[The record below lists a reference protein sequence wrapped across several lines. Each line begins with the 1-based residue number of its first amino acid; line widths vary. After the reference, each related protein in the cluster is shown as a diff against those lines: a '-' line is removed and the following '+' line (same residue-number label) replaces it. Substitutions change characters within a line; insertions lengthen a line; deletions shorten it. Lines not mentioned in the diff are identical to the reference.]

1 MKLRALIAFITAF
14 SLAGCTALENVNDT
28 MKRASAQGQQATDM
42 LASLHTIEAQPKR
55 NTVIFSDTPWVATQP
70 IEIAKNE
77 IPAALKCDIT
87 YDPRVPEDIGSFG
100 QYVTRQCGVSVR
112 VTSDALAFLA
122 GGYRTGTSPQNV
134 AGAPVGPSNAMSIPQ
149 LPRLP
154 QLPGVASTQGAA
166 GAYGSSYGMSAQSTI
181 VDVKYHGLLKGLLDT
196 VTSKFGL
203 SYRYDKDTNVASIF
217 YLDTKTF
224 QIYAISRSTDMKSQV
239 TSGTT
244 TSAGVSGGAGAGTGG
259 GTTGGISGDS
269 GSNQTTTVTVKD
281 SVSDSLTAAI
291 NAMLTPNVGHASPPA
306 FGTITVTDTPE
317 VLARVGNFIKMQNT
331 NLTKQVL
338 LNVKI
343 LSVQLTDSDS
353 LGIDWK
359 LVYQNLSGFGFG
371 LANTIAA
378 DAAATTGT
386 IGIVGAAAGTTLGK
400 FNGSSL
406 IVSAL
411 SQQGRVSVVTSPSV
425 TTLNLQPVPV
435 QVATQT
441 GYLAQVSSTQTA
453 QVGTSTAL
461 TPGTVTTGFN
471 MNLLPYIM
479 PGDEVL
485 LQYSINLSAL
495 NQLRKVSSGGSSIE
509 IPEVANRIF
518 SQEVKLRSGQTLVL
532 SGFDQVT
539 DNGTRSG
546 VGSARNMLLGGS
558 ANTNNG
564 RDVIVVLITPTVME

>member
-1 MKLRALIAFITAF
+1 MKLRALIAFITAL
-14 SLAGCTALENVNDT
+14 SLAGCTAFENVNDT
-28 MKRASAQGQQATDM
+28 MKRATAQGQQATDM
-42 LASLHTIEAQPKR
+42 LASLRTIEAQPKR
-55 NTVIFSDTPWVATQP
+55 NTVVFSDSPWIATQP

-77 IPAALKCDIT
+77 TPPQLKCDIT
-87 YDPRVPEDIGSFG
+87 YDPRVPQDIMSFG

-112 VTSDALAFLA
+112 VTSDALAFLS
-122 GGYRTGTSPQNV
+122 GGYRTGMNSQ
-134 AGAPVGPSNAMSIPQ
+134 GAASAQGGPANASIPQ

-154 QLPGVASTQGAA
+154 QLPGFASTQGAG
-166 GAYGSSYGMSAQSTI
+166 GAYGGSFGMGAQSTI
-181 VDVKYHGLLKGLLDT
+181 VDVKYHGMLRGLLDT

-244 TSAGVSGGAGAGTGG
+244 TSAGVSGGTGAGSGG

-281 SVSDSLTAAI
+281 SVSDSLTGAI

-317 VLARVGNFIKMQNT
+317 VLARVGDFIKMQNT

-378 DAAATTGT
+378 EAAATTGT

-479 PGDEVL
+479 PGGEVL

-539 DNGTRSG
+539 DNGSRSG

-564 RDVIVVLITPTVME
+564 RDVIVVLITPTLME

>member
-1 MKLRALIAFITAF
+1 
-14 SLAGCTALENVNDT
+14 
-28 MKRASAQGQQATDM
+28 
-42 LASLHTIEAQPKR
+42 
-55 NTVIFSDTPWVATQP
+55 
-70 IEIAKNE
+70 
-77 IPAALKCDIT
+77 
-87 YDPRVPEDIGSFG
+87 
-100 QYVTRQCGVSVR
+100 
-112 VTSDALAFLA
+112 
-122 GGYRTGTSPQNV
+122 
-134 AGAPVGPSNAMSIPQ
+134 
-149 LPRLP
+149 
-154 QLPGVASTQGAA
+154 
-166 GAYGSSYGMSAQSTI
+166 
-181 VDVKYHGLLKGLLDT
+181 
-196 VTSKFGL
+196 
-203 SYRYDKDTNVASIF
+203 
-217 YLDTKTF
+217 
-224 QIYAISRSTDMKSQV
+224 
-239 TSGTT
+239 
-244 TSAGVSGGAGAGTGG
+244 
-259 GTTGGISGDS
+259 
-269 GSNQTTTVTVKD
+269 
-281 SVSDSLTAAI
+281 
-291 NAMLTPNVGHASPPA
+291 MLTPGVGHASPPA

-317 VLARVGNFIKMQNT
+317 VLARVGDFIKMQNG

-386 IGIVGAAAGTTLGK
+386 IGIVGAATGTTLGK

-406 IVSAL
+406 IVNAL

-479 PGDEVL
+479 PGGEVL

-495 NQLRKVSSGGSSIE
+495 NRLRTVSSGGSSIE